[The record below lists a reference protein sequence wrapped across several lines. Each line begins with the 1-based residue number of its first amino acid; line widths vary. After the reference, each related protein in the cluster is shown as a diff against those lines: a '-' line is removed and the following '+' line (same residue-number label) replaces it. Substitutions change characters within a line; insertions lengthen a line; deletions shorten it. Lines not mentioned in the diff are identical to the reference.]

1 MRSAYAAGGPASSAS
16 EPVLTVGYSASY
28 GGNDHHGY
36 AGKAAVRD
44 GRAQPSAQIPM
55 RGWIQVAKR
64 SWKRAKA
71 NQVPLL
77 AAGVAFYAFLAVFP
91 ALIAI
96 VSIYGLFAD
105 TSKIPNHLNSL
116 TAAIPDEAGKVLQ
129 DQVTALAARP
139 STLGIGLLVS
149 IVIALWSTSAAVS
162 NLLTAID
169 VAYDEE
175 EKRGFVKK
183 RLLSLGLTLAAI
195 VFMVIM
201 LGIVAILPP
210 LLKATFGTG
219 TLRWVFQILG
229 WLVLVLL
236 VAVVLAI
243 LYRIAP
249 HHNAPRMLWVSVGA
263 AVATAIWL
271 IASIGFSIY
280 SSTVSNYAKTY
291 GVFAGI
297 VVLLFWLWL
306 SMYAILFGAE
316 IDAEA
321 EAELLTIAD
330 SARGEQEPL
339 AEGSPEK
346 SGSAGSSR
354 ANDASTVENHIGRK
368 VQP

>member
-1 MRSAYAAGGPASSAS
+1 
-16 EPVLTVGYSASY
+16 
-28 GGNDHHGY
+28 
-36 AGKAAVRD
+36 
-44 GRAQPSAQIPM
+44 
-55 RGWIQVAKR
+55 
-64 SWKRAKA
+64 
-71 NQVPLL
+71 
-77 AAGVAFYAFLAVFP
+77 
-91 ALIAI
+91 
-96 VSIYGLFAD
+96 
-105 TSKIPNHLNSL
+105 
-116 TAAIPDEAGKVLQ
+116 
-129 DQVTALAARP
+129 
-139 STLGIGLLVS
+139 
-149 IVIALWSTSAAVS
+149 VIALWSTSAAVS

-183 RLLSLGLTLAAI
+183 RLLSLGLTLTAI

-249 HHNAPRMLWVSVGA
+249 HHDAPRMLWVSVGA

-297 VVLLFWLWL
+297 VVLLLWLWL

-321 EAELLTIAD
+321 EAELLTIAE
-330 SARGEQEPL
+330 SARGEEEEPL
-339 AEGSPEK
+339 AEGSSEK
-346 SGSAGSSR
+346 SASAGSFTS
-354 ANDASTVENHIGRK
+354 E
-368 VQP
+368 

>member
-1 MRSAYAAGGPASSAS
+1 M
-16 EPVLTVGYSASY
+16 
-28 GGNDHHGY
+28 
-36 AGKAAVRD
+36 
-44 GRAQPSAQIPM
+44 
-55 RGWIQVAKR
+55 
-64 SWKRAKA
+64 
-71 NQVPLL
+71 
-77 AAGVAFYAFLAVFP
+77 
-91 ALIAI
+91 
-96 VSIYGLFAD
+96 
-105 TSKIPNHLNSL
+105 
-116 TAAIPDEAGKVLQ
+116 
-129 DQVTALAARP
+129 
-139 STLGIGLLVS
+139 
-149 IVIALWSTSAAVS
+149 IALWSTSAAVS

-201 LGIVAILPP
+201 LGIVAVLPP

-236 VAVVLAI
+236 VAVVLVI

-297 VVLLFWLWL
+297 VVLLLWLWL

-346 SGSAGSSR
+346 SASAGSFTS
-354 ANDASTVENHIGRK
+354 E
-368 VQP
+368 